1 MLVKEGSEAN
11 LSLKFWRNLVSHIQ
25 KQLKKASQYNHV
37 IKSAFEQE
45 YPKLLRVIMNLWG
58 KVKQNKEGFNLMF
71 YGTASC
77 DSSSTSGDMEAAS
90 LKGYS
95 CEFYKIC
102 KIIVENSSFRYL
114 LICFV
119 TSKYF
124 LVSEN
129 NADYD
134 AEMDLRSA
142 ISSFRS
148 AFVSISLNNLL
159 SPINSAF
166 TVNFQKHL

>member
-1 MLVKEGSEAN
+1 MTDNSSSGRSGPGKANLNLGNQLNLKANLWAALDEMVDQLHLSVLNVQQLQRVLVRKRDPLSHIFFADVLVKEGSEAN

-77 DSSSTSGDMEAAS
+77 DSSSTAGDMEAAS
-90 LKGYS
+90 LKG
-95 CEFYKIC
+95 
-102 KIIVENSSFRYL
+102 
-114 LICFV
+114 
-119 TSKYF
+119 
-124 LVSEN
+124 
-129 NADYD
+129 
-134 AEMDLRSA
+134 
-142 ISSFRS
+142 
-148 AFVSISLNNLL
+148 
-159 SPINSAF
+159 
-166 TVNFQKHL
+166 